1 MPGGRHQQPKPRSWM
16 SSPPWKISPP
26 SSVFVRS
33 ADQAKRSWQPAMG
46 CRTLV
51 RTVRCHSKSPR
62 GVAAQPL
69 HLDGNSSKKV
79 DAGRNTQRGLRKL
92 GAKKLPISTRNSDL
106 SDKRFP
112 TSKLGKPVEDREL
125 ANAVFGAGLCGAAA
139 LNALAL
145 VLRKKIGLWEFRLSE
160 RSDFRTRRPG

>member
-1 MPGGRHQQPKPRSWM
+1 MAPASLGRESDKVREVDELKENDAWWPPPTAETEVVDVVAAVENLAPLLCFRPICRPGE
-16 SSPPWKISPP
+16 KILATRDGLP
-26 SSVFVRS
+26 
-33 ADQAKRSWQPAMG
+33 D
-46 CRTLV
+46 LV

-112 TSKLGKPVEDREL
+112 TSKLGEPVEDRDL
-125 ANAVFGAGLCGAAA
+125 AEEIA
-139 LNALAL
+139 
-145 VLRKKIGLWEFRLSE
+145 
-160 RSDFRTRRPG
+160 T